1 MPTLEAQ
8 MRVRSPLNSK
18 TQARLEQQGRQHRSC
33 LTESEA
39 RLWSALKARQLGVQ
53 FRPEVLLGGRF
64 IVDFFAS
71 SIGLVVEVDGGY
83 HARRSSADA
92 SRDRK
97 LRRLGYRVIR
107 LEAELVMRDLNAAVA
122 LIRTAL

>member
-1 MPTLEAQ
+1 
-8 MRVRSPLNSK
+8 MRDRSSLKSRS
-18 TQARLEQQGRQHRSC
+18 QARLELQARQHRSC
-33 LTESEA
+33 LTDSEA

-53 FRPEVLLGGRF
+53 FRPEVALGGRF

-71 SIGLVVEVDGGY
+71 SVGLVVELDGGY
-83 HARRSSADA
+83 HARRRAADA

-107 LEAELVMRDLNAAVA
+107 LDADLVLRDLNAAIA
-122 LIRTAL
+122 LIRAAL

>member
-1 MPTLEAQ
+1 
-8 MRVRSPLNSK
+8 MRIRSSHNSK
-18 TQARLEQQGRQHRSC
+18 TQARLEQQARQHRSC

-53 FRPEVLLGGRF
+53 FRPEVLLGGRL

-83 HARRSSADA
+83 HARRRAADA
-92 SRDRK
+92 SRDLK
-97 LRRLGYRVIR
+97 LRRLGHRVIR
-107 LEAELVMRDLNAAVA
+107 LDAELVLRDLSAAVA
-122 LIRTAL
+122 LIRAAL

>member
-1 MPTLEAQ
+1 
-8 MRVRSPLNSK
+8 MRVRSPLNPK
-18 TQARLEQQGRQHRSC
+18 TQARLEQQARQHRSC

-83 HARRSSADA
+83 HARRRAADA

-97 LRRLGYRVIR
+97 LRRLGYRVVR
-107 LEAELVMRDLNAAVA
+107 LEAELVLRDLSAAVA

>member
-1 MPTLEAQ
+1 MRIPHSLKSKAAQLELQAQ
-8 MRVRSPLNSK
+8 
-18 TQARLEQQGRQHRSC
+18 QHRSC
-33 LTESEA
+33 PTESEA
-39 RLWSALKARQLGVQ
+39 RLWSELKARQLGVQ

-71 SIGLVVEVDGGY
+71 SVGLIVEVDGGY
-83 HARRSSADA
+83 HARRQRADE

-107 LEAELVMRDLNAAVA
+107 LDAELVLRDLSAAVA
-122 LIRTAL
+122 LIRAAL

>member
-1 MPTLEAQ
+1 MRTSNTRNRQNQLEH
-8 MRVRSPLNSK
+8 
-18 TQARLEQQGRQHRSC
+18 QARQHRAC
-33 LTESEA
+33 LTPSEA
-39 RLWSALKARQLGVQ
+39 LLWSALKARQLGVQ
-53 FRPEVLLGGRF
+53 FRPEVVLGGRF

-71 SIGLVVEVDGGY
+71 AAGLVVEVDGGY
-83 HARRSSADA
+83 HARRRAADA

-107 LEAELVMRDLNAAVA
+107 LDADLVLSDLNAAVA

>member
-1 MPTLEAQ
+1 MPTLEAH
-8 MRVRSPLNSK
+8 MRISN
-18 TQARLEQQGRQHRSC
+18 TQNKQAQLELQARQHRSC

-71 SIGLVVEVDGGY
+71 AAGLVVEVDGGY
-83 HARRSSADA
+83 HARRRAADA
-92 SRDRK
+92 SRDLK
-97 LRRLGYRVIR
+97 LRRLGYRVLR
-107 LEAELVMRDLNAAVA
+107 VDAELVLRDLCAAVA
-122 LIRTAL
+122 LIRAAL